1 MMGALPLRI
10 LFVEDVAADA
20 ELAAAE
26 LRRAGVSFEWRR
38 VETRGQF
45 VAALGEYRPA
55 LVLSDFTL
63 SGFNGMDA
71 LALTLEHAPETPFIL
86 VTGSTNEETAVA
98 CIRAGAW
105 DYILK
110 DRLSRLP
117 LAVRAALDRAHV
129 RARERQAQEALRES
143 EARFHLLAEFA
154 PVGIFRTNERGE
166 TTYVNRRW
174 TQISGMSADEALGQ
188 GWLQA
193 VHPGDRGPIVA
204 SWDDA
209 ARAGRTSDAEYR
221 FLRPDGTVA
230 WVVGHAVALLDTA
243 GRVTGY
249 VGTVYDITERRRAEE
264 ALRESEERY
273 RLVLANSL
281 DAHLL
286 TNPGGAIHSANAAAC
301 AMFGRSE
308 AEICRLG
315 RAGVI
320 DEADPRLAAAL
331 AERLEKGRFR
341 GELTGLRADGT
352 KFPIEV
358 SSSLFRDASG
368 ALHTSMAIRDITQQA
383 ALEAQL
389 RQAQKMEAIGS
400 LAGGVAHDFNNVL
413 QAMLSHVQLLSAVGS
428 DPARVAAAAA
438 ELEQQIRRGA
448 TLTRQLL
455 LFSRRET
462 TKPEALDLNEIVRT
476 SAQLLRRLVR
486 ENISFRLVLA
496 EDALPV
502 RADRGQLDQ
511 VLMNLV
517 VNAADAMPD
526 GGVLRVG
533 TGRSADGLPWVSVS
547 DTGRGIPEAIRDRV
561 FEPFFTTK
569 APGKGTG
576 IGLSVVRAIVEQH
589 GGAIQLESGVGRGTT
604 FRITFP
610 ASDAAAAASDG
621 PSSGDKPLPRG
632 RGERVLI
639 VEDEQGAR
647 EGIAEILTSLGY
659 TVFAAASGEDA
670 QALPAE
676 PPFDLLLTDLML
688 PGMAGP
694 ELAVEMVGRWP
705 RLRVILMSGYTED
718 EAVKRRIAAELVRF
732 LQKPFDMA
740 RLAHEVRAALDERT
754 DGR

>member
-1 MMGALPLRI
+1 MDAPPLRI

-98 CIRAGAW
+98 CIKAGAW

-154 PVGIFRTNERGE
+154 PVGIFRTDEHGE

-174 TQISGMSADEALGQ
+174 TQISGVSADEALGQ

-193 VHPGDRGPIVA
+193 VHPEDRGPIVA
-204 SWDDA
+204 SWDAA

-230 WVVGHAVALLDTA
+230 WVVGHAVALLDAA

-249 VGTVYDITERRRAEE
+249 VGTVSDVTERKRAEE
-264 ALRESEERY
+264 ALRASEERY

-281 DAHLL
+281 DAQLL
-286 TNPGGAIHSANAAAC
+286 TSPDGAIHSANPAAC

-315 RAGVI
+315 RAAVI
-320 DEADPRLAAAL
+320 DPADPRLAAAL
-331 AERLEKGRFR
+331 AERLGKGRFR

-368 ALHTSMAIRDITQQA
+368 VLHTSMAIRDLTQEA
-383 ALEAQL
+383 ALAAQL

-413 QAMLSHVQLLSAVGS
+413 QAMLSHVQLLRAVGS

-462 TKPEALDLNEIVRT
+462 TKPEALDLNEIVRS
-476 SAQLLRRLVR
+476 SAQLLQRLVR

-496 EDALPV
+496 EGALLV

-517 VNAADAMPD
+517 VNAADAMQD

-533 TGRSADGLPWVSVS
+533 TGRSAEGPWVSVS
-547 DTGRGIPEAIRDRV
+547 DTGCGIPEAIRDRV

-589 GGAIQLESGVGRGTT
+589 GGAIELKSGVGQGTT
-604 FRITFP
+604 VRITLP
-610 ASDAAAAASDG
+610 ASDAAAAASEG
-621 PSSGDKPLPRG
+621 PPSGDKPLPRG
-632 RGERVLI
+632 RGERLLI

-659 TVFAAASGEDA
+659 TVFAAPSGEDA
-670 QALPAE
+670 QALPAD
-676 PPFDLLLTDLML
+676 PAFDLLLTDLML

>member
-1 MMGALPLRI
+1 MDAPPLRI

-20 ELAAAE
+20 ELAAVE

-63 SGFNGMDA
+63 SGFNGMEA
-71 LALTLEHAPETPFIL
+71 LALTLEQAPETPFIL

-98 CIRAGAW
+98 CIKAGAW

-154 PVGIFRTNERGE
+154 PVGIFRTDEHGE

-174 TQISGMSADEALGQ
+174 TQISGVSADEALGQ

-193 VHPGDRGPIVA
+193 VHPEDRGPIVA
-204 SWDDA
+204 SWDAA

-230 WVVGHAVALLDTA
+230 WVVGHAVALLDAA

-249 VGTVYDITERRRAEE
+249 VGTVSDVTERKRAEE
-264 ALRESEERY
+264 ALRASEERY

-281 DAHLL
+281 DAQLL
-286 TNPGGAIHSANAAAC
+286 TSPDGAIHSANPAAC

-315 RAGVI
+315 RAAVI
-320 DEADPRLAAAL
+320 DPADPRLAAAL
-331 AERLEKGRFR
+331 AERLGTGRFR

-368 ALHTSMAIRDITQQA
+368 VLHTSMAVRDLTQEA
-383 ALEAQL
+383 ALAAQL

-413 QAMLSHVQLLSAVGS
+413 QAMLSHVQLLRAVGS

-462 TKPEALDLNEIVRT
+462 TKPEALDLNEIVRS
-476 SAQLLRRLVR
+476 SAQLLQRLVR

-496 EDALPV
+496 EGALLV

-517 VNAADAMPD
+517 VNAADAMQD

-533 TGRSADGLPWVSVS
+533 TGRSAEGPWVSVS
-547 DTGRGIPEAIRDRV
+547 DTGCGIPEAIRDRV

-589 GGAIQLESGVGRGTT
+589 GGAIELKSGVGQGTT
-604 FRITFP
+604 VRITLP
-610 ASDAAAAASDG
+610 ASDAAAAASEG
-621 PSSGDKPLPRG
+621 PPSGDKPLPRG
-632 RGERVLI
+632 RGERLLI

-659 TVFAAASGEDA
+659 TVFAAPSGEDA
-670 QALPAE
+670 QALPAD
-676 PPFDLLLTDLML
+676 PAFDLLLTDLML

>member
-1 MMGALPLRI
+1 MDAPPLRI

-63 SGFNGMDA
+63 SGFNGMEA
-71 LALTLEHAPETPFIL
+71 LALTLEQAPETPFIL

-98 CIRAGAW
+98 CIKAGAW

-154 PVGIFRTNERGE
+154 PVGIFRTDEHGE

-174 TQISGMSADEALGQ
+174 TQISGVSADEALGQ

-193 VHPGDRGPIVA
+193 VHPEDRGPIVA
-204 SWDDA
+204 GWDAA

-230 WVVGHAVALLDTA
+230 WVVGHAVALLDAA

-249 VGTVYDITERRRAEE
+249 VGTVSDVTERKRAEE
-264 ALRESEERY
+264 ALRASEERY

-281 DAHLL
+281 DAQLL
-286 TNPGGAIHSANAAAC
+286 TSPDGAIHSANPAAC

-315 RAGVI
+315 RAAVI
-320 DEADPRLAAAL
+320 DPADPRLAAAL
-331 AERLEKGRFR
+331 AERLGTGRFR

-368 ALHTSMAIRDITQQA
+368 VLHTSMAVRDLTQEA
-383 ALEAQL
+383 ALAAQL

-413 QAMLSHVQLLSAVGS
+413 QAMLSHVQLLRAVGS

-462 TKPEALDLNEIVRT
+462 TKPEALDLNEIVRS
-476 SAQLLRRLVR
+476 SAQLLQRLVR

-496 EDALPV
+496 EGALLV

-517 VNAADAMPD
+517 VNAADAMQD

-533 TGRSADGLPWVSVS
+533 TGRSAEGPWVSVS
-547 DTGRGIPEAIRDRV
+547 DTGCGIPEAIRDRV

-589 GGAIQLESGVGRGTT
+589 GGAIELKSGVGQGTT
-604 FRITFP
+604 VRITLP
-610 ASDAAAAASDG
+610 ASDAAAAASEG
-621 PSSGDKPLPRG
+621 PPSGDKPLPRG
-632 RGERVLI
+632 RGERLLI

-659 TVFAAASGEDA
+659 TVFAAPSGEDA
-670 QALPAE
+670 QALPAD
-676 PPFDLLLTDLML
+676 PAFDLLLTDLML

>member
-1 MMGALPLRI
+1 MGALPLRI
-10 LFVEDVAADA
+10 LFVEDVPAEA

-26 LRRAGVSFEWRR
+26 LRRAGLSFESLR
-38 VETRGQF
+38 VETREQLI
-45 VAALGEYRPA
+45 AALGEYRPA
-55 LVLSDFTL
+55 LVLSDYAL
-63 SGFNGMDA
+63 PGFNGMEA
-71 LALTLEHAPETPFIL
+71 LALTLERAPETPFIL

-98 CIRAGAW
+98 CMKAGAW
-105 DYILK
+105 DYVLK

-117 LAVRAALDRAHV
+117 HAVRAALDRAAA
-129 RARERQAQEALRES
+129 RERERQAQDALR
-143 EARFHLLAEFA
+143 A
-154 PVGIFRTNERGE
+154 
-166 TTYVNRRW
+166 
-174 TQISGMSADEALGQ
+174 
-188 GWLQA
+188 
-193 VHPGDRGPIVA
+193 
-204 SWDDA
+204 
-209 ARAGRTSDAEYR
+209 
-221 FLRPDGTVA
+221 
-230 WVVGHAVALLDTA
+230 
-243 GRVTGY
+243 
-249 VGTVYDITERRRAEE
+249 
-264 ALRESEERY
+264 SEERY

-281 DAHLL
+281 DAQLL
-286 TNPGGAIHSANAAAC
+286 TSPDGAIHSANPAAC
-301 AMFGRSE
+301 ELFGRSE

-320 DEADPRLAAAL
+320 DTSDPRLAGAL
-331 AERLEKGRFR
+331 ADRVEKGRFR

-358 SSSLFRDASG
+358 SSSVFCDASG
-368 ALHTSMAIRDITQQA
+368 ALHSSMAVRDLTERA

-400 LAGGVAHDFNNVL
+400 LAGAVAHDFNNVL
-413 QAMLSHVQLLSAVGS
+413 QAMLSHIQLLRSPVS
-428 DPARVAAAAA
+428 EPARVAAAAA
-438 ELEQQIRRGA
+438 ELEQQVKRGA
-448 TLTRQLL
+448 ALTRQLL
-455 LFSRRET
+455 LFSRQET
-462 TKPEALDLNEIVRT
+462 TKPEPLDLNEAVRT

-486 ENISFRLVLA
+486 ENISFRLELA
-496 EDALPV
+496 DGQLAV

-526 GGVLRVG
+526 SGILRVG
-533 TGRSADGLPWVSVS
+533 TGRSDDGSPWVSVS
-547 DTGRGIPEAIRDRV
+547 DTGCGIPEAIRDRV

-569 APGKGTG
+569 PAGKGTG
-576 IGLSVVRAIVEQH
+576 IGLAVVRGIVDQH
-589 GGAIQLESGVGRGTT
+589 GGAIVLKSGVGRGTT
-604 FRITFP
+604 VRITLP
-610 ASDAAAAASDG
+610 AVDTAAVPADG
-621 PSSGDKPLPRG
+621 PPSGDKPLPRG

-647 EGIAEILTSLGY
+647 EGLAEILTSLGY

-718 EAVKRRIAAELVRF
+718 EIVKRRIAAELVRF
-732 LQKPFDMA
+732 LQKPFDMV
-740 RLAHEVRAALDERT
+740 RLAREVRAALDEGG